1 MLMQSLDT
9 NALVTTVK
17 SSKPGSSASP
27 IRTEDVNNDIPYI
40 GPNDEIDPTILS
52 MAGTITVPSREE
64 LELDPRLASAFEL

>member
-52 MAGTITVPSREE
+52 MAGMNEDAPSP
-64 LELDPRLASAFEL
+64 DPQDFE